1 MEKEILEPGLLDKFF
16 IWLRWTIMTCGI
28 ALIVFAVMSYKG
40 MATPFSTI
48 ETMQLNDSIQ
58 EVAKTLADVQDI
70 QTSMAMRLKDA
81 EAGRKS
87 AAVKKADNNG

>member
-1 MEKEILEPGLLDKFF
+1 MEKEIIQPGLLEKFF
-16 IWLRWTIMTCGI
+16 IWLRWSIMTCGI
-28 ALIVFAVMSYKG
+28 ALIIFSVMSYRG

-70 QTSMAMRLKDA
+70 QTSMNMRLKDFENA
-81 EAGRKS
+81 RKQ
-87 AAVKKADNNG
+87 ATAKKTDNNG